1 MTAVSKYTDICKT
14 HGEFESEIM
23 EIIPGANPLR
33 KGCPACLAQRQ
44 KEREEDEAEKAR
56 IKANEQRI
64 ARENKM
70 IRAGITM
77 RFKDKGFDDF
87 QATTPEQEKAKA
99 AMMGLVDAI
108 KNKGEAKNLILT
120 GKPGTGKSHLCCAVI
135 NSLFATHHVR
145 RIDLPALVREIRATW
160 AKGSED
166 TEDDVIHEYGRLD
179 LLILEEA
186 GTGTGSEDEKSRIF
200 SVLNMRYEWCL
211 PTVIVT
217 NLGLDALKSELG
229 DRVIDRLRE
238 GGALVPFDW
247 ESARGRK

>member
-1 MTAVSKYTDICKT
+1 MTAVSKYTDTCKT
-14 HGEFESEIM
+14 HGEFESEMM

-44 KEREEDEAEKAR
+44 KEREDYEAAQDR
-56 IKANEQRI
+56 IKASERQLAHER
-64 ARENKM
+64 KM

-87 QATTPEQEKAKA
+87 RAETPEQERAKA
-99 AMMGLVDAI
+99 AMMGLADAM
-108 KNKGEAKNLILT
+108 KSKGETKNLILT

-135 NSLFATHHVR
+135 NALHQTHNVR

-160 AKGSED
+160 AKGAEE